1 LTTAPEPSAAP
12 PVSVVIPAY
21 NRAGSIVAAIESVLR
36 QTWTDFELIVVD
48 DGSSDGTLEAA
59 AEVRDPRVRLV
70 ANPRNTGAAG
80 ARNTGVGEA
89 RGTWIA
95 FQDSDDE
102 WLPQKL
108 EKQMARIA
116 ADPAFVGAYCG
127 LLTVGRLDPRP
138 GERTH
143 LRYVPHVS
151 VTPAEGDIL
160 APLLQRNLISTQ
172 TLVVRRDLFL
182 ELGGFDDETTPI
194 EDWDF
199 VLRLAHR
206 GPIAFIDEPLVH
218 QHFSANSITRWAKR
232 RRESQE
238 RMVTKNMAFFAR
250 RPDLLA
256 HQYYVM
262 AGDNRKAGD
271 LAEARRLLGL
281 ARAAAPGAPKIRGKL
296 WAMSAYVALLGL
308 AAPLRRRSA

>member
-1 LTTAPEPSAAP
+1 MIPSDPTAAP

-21 NRAGSIVAAIESVLR
+21 NRADSIREAIESVLR

-48 DGSSDGTLEAA
+48 DGSTDGTLEAA

-70 ANPRNTGAAG
+70 SNPQNTGAAG
-80 ARNTGVGEA
+80 ARNTGVSEA

-108 EKQMARIA
+108 EKQMARLA
-116 ADPAFVGAYCG
+116 ENPAFVGAYCG

-143 LRYVPHVS
+143 LRYVPHIS

-160 APLLQRNLISTQ
+160 VPLLARNLISTQ

-182 ELGGFDDETTPI
+182 ELGRFDEATTPV

-218 QHFSANSITRWAKR
+218 QHFSANSITRMAKR

-238 RMVTKNMAFFAR
+238 RMVTKNIALFEGHR
-250 RPDLLA
+250 DLLA
-256 HQYYVM
+256 RQYYVM
-262 AGDNRKAGD
+262 AGDNRKAGN
-271 LAEARRLLGL
+271 LPEARRLLGL
-281 ARAAAPGAPKIRGKL
+281 ARATAPGKPKL
-296 WAMSAYVALLGL
+296 WAMSAYVGLLGL
-308 AAPLRRRSA
+308 IAPLRRS